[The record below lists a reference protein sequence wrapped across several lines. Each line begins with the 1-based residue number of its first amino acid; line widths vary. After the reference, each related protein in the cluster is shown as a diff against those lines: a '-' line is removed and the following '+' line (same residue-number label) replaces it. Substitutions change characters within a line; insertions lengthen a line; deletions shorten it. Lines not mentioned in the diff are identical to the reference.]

1 MNKLSET
8 YILVIGISLLVLSD
22 NFIWTLREKGDVN
35 IADYTPKQIQIKK
48 SIK

>member
-22 NFIWTLREKGDVN
+22 NFIWTLRENGYVN
-35 IADYTPKQIQIKK
+35 IADYAPKQIQIKK
-48 SIK
+48 